1 MIWNEVQRRVWPQ
14 RGHMF
19 IAVESTKLCA
29 PAERDVGRKHGT
41 PNGARSLV
49 EFRIYKHLV
58 PPEPKLVLIV
68 FLNLVLALTAMAKN
82 VDDVVVLKNGDRMTG
97 EIKGLQSGELRIKSD
112 YMAEAVRLD
121 WTKVERLESKSTF
134 MILLVDGKLVTDV
147 MRVLPTNSSEVPNF
161 LIGSSIRVPQL
172 DVIRIT
178 PADRQF
184 WKRLEGS
191 IDFGFSFTSGNDQ
204 YQTQLTATTT
214 YRTGDHS
221 FTASVD
227 SAFSGQT
234 EGTSLTRTQFTF
246 DYRKQLNQNWYVGGL
261 FDLLRS
267 DQQSLNRRA
276 TVGGL
281 VGRNLVQTE
290 QTRLSVFGG
299 VAGARENYSESI
311 GSPKSTNADAIAGAD
326 FATFRFNRT
335 DIRSRLSLFP
345 SLTTPGR
352 MRLQATSDLR
362 IKIVKDLWWGFH
374 IYENFDSR
382 PPVRADK
389 NDLGVSTSLGWKF

>member
-1 MIWNEVQRRVWPQ
+1 MICKTVARKPCRVASII
-14 RGHMF
+14 F
-19 IAVESTKLCA
+19 L
-29 PAERDVGRKHGT
+29 
-41 PNGARSLV
+41 NFL
-49 EFRIYKHLV
+49 
-58 PPEPKLVLIV
+58 LVL
-68 FLNLVLALTAMAKN
+68 NAPAKN
-82 VDDVVVLKNGDRMTG
+82 VDDVVVLKNGDRLTG
-97 EIKGLQSGELRIKSD
+97 EIKGLQSGELRFKSA

-134 MILLVDGKLVTDV
+134 MIWLVDGKLVTDV
-147 MRVLPTNSSEVPNF
+147 IRLLPANSSEVANF
-161 LIGSSIRVPQL
+161 AIGNADQTIRVHQL
-172 DVIRIT
+172 DVIRIA
-178 PADRQF
+178 PADTRF

-204 YQTQLTATTT
+204 YQTQLAATTT

-234 EGTSLTRTQFTF
+234 EGTSLTRNQFNF
-246 DYRKQLNQNWYVGGL
+246 NYRKQLTPRWYVGGI

-267 DQQSLNRRA
+267 DQQSLKLRTSA
-276 TVGGL
+276 GAL
-281 VGRNLVQTE
+281 AGRNLTQTE
-290 QTRLSVFGG
+290 HTRLSVFGG
-299 VAGARENYSESI
+299 ILGTRENYSEPL
-311 GSPKSTNADAIAGAD
+311 GRPKSTNADAIMGAD
-326 FATFRFNRT
+326 FATFRFNST
-335 DIRSRLSLFP
+335 DIRSRFSLFP

-352 MRLQATSDLR
+352 TRLQVTSDLR

-374 IYENFDSR
+374 VYENFDSK

>member
-1 MIWNEVQRRVWPQ
+1 MI
-14 RGHMF
+14 
-19 IAVESTKLCA
+19 
-29 PAERDVGRKHGT
+29 
-41 PNGARSLV
+41 RS
-49 EFRIYKHLV
+49 EFYKHLV
-58 PPEPKLVLIV
+58 PPGPRLGLIF
-68 FLNLVLALTAMAKN
+68 FLNLLLALTALGKN

-121 WTKVERLESKSTF
+121 WSKVERLESKSTF
-134 MILLVDGKLVTDV
+134 MIWLVDGKLVTDV
-147 MRVLPTNSSEVPNF
+147 MRLLPTNSSEAPNF
-161 LIGSSIRVPQL
+161 VIGSSIRVPQL

-191 IDFGFSFTSGNDQ
+191 IDLGFSFTSGNDQ

-234 EGTSLTRTQFTF
+234 EGTSLTRHQFTF
-246 DYRKQLNQNWYVGGL
+246 DYRKQLNQRWYVGGL

-267 DQQSLNRRA
+267 DQQSLNLRT

-281 VGRNLVQTE
+281 VGRKLIQTE
-290 QTRLSVFGG
+290 HTRLSAFGG
-299 VAGARENYSESI
+299 VAVARENYSASI
-311 GSPKSTNADAIAGAD
+311 GTPKSTNTDAIAGAD

-335 DIRSRLSLFP
+335 DIRSRFSLFP

-352 MRLQATSDLR
+352 MRLQGTSDLR

-374 IYENFDSR
+374 IYENFDSK

-389 NDLGVSTSLGWKF
+389 NDLGVSTSVGWKF

>member
-1 MIWNEVQRRVWPQ
+1 MNRGQQRICRS
-14 RGHMF
+14 GIIIF
-19 IAVESTKLCA
+19 I
-29 PAERDVGRKHGT
+29 
-41 PNGARSLV
+41 
-49 EFRIYKHLV
+49 
-58 PPEPKLVLIV
+58 
-68 FLNLVLALTAMAKN
+68 NLLLALTAIAKN
-82 VDDVVVLKNGDRMTG
+82 VDDVVVLKNGDRLTG
-97 EIKGLQSGELRIKSD
+97 EIKGLQSGELRFKSD

-121 WTKVERLESKSTF
+121 WSRVERLESKSTF
-134 MILLVDGKLVTDV
+134 MIWLVDGKLVTDV
-147 MRVLPTNSSEVPNF
+147 IRLLPSNSDKVANFMIGNSARVQ
-161 LIGSSIRVPQL
+161 QL

-178 PADRQF
+178 PADRHF

-204 YQTQLTATTT
+204 YQTNLAATST

-221 FTASVD
+221 FTASID
-227 SAFSGQT
+227 SSFSGQT
-234 EGTSLTRTQFTF
+234 EGDSLRRNQFSF
-246 DYRKQLNQNWYVGGL
+246 DYRKQLSNRWYVGGL
-261 FDLLRS
+261 FDLLHS
-267 DQQSLNRRA
+267 DQQSLDLRT

-281 VGRNLVQTE
+281 VGRNVVQTE
-290 QTRLSVFGG
+290 NTRLSLFGG
-299 VAGARENYSESI
+299 IAGTREHYSESI
-311 GSPKSTNADAIAGAD
+311 GQPRATNADALTGVD

-335 DIRSRLSLFP
+335 DIRSRFSLFP

-374 IYENFDSR
+374 VYENFDSK